1 MLDDYEDYVHLRL
14 FRLMVQPFMGFNPNT
29 LSLFS
34 FTFALLTG
42 AAIALELL
50 PVAMLTLLLSMF
62 FDGIDGYVAR
72 QQHKTSE
79 LGFLTDHV
87 LDRLSDIVI
96 FVGVGAAYD
105 NWLPALLAVI
115 AAVFSSYVGVLG
127 RIYHL
132 KQDKA
137 GLFNRT
143 NRIYLLLFTLL
154 AMSLWSS
161 EALAIINGY
170 LLLAIVTGSLTSANR
185 LRRLFAAVSR
195 LGKDASEDTV
205 AP

>member
-1 MLDDYEDYVHLRL
+1 MLDDYEDYVHLKL
-14 FRLMVQPFMGFNPNT
+14 FRLLVRPFMGVNPNT
-29 LSLFS
+29 LSVFS
-34 FTFALLTG
+34 FAFALLTG
-42 AAIALELL
+42 VSIALELL
-50 PVAMLTLLLSMF
+50 PVAMLALLLSMF

-72 QQHKTSE
+72 QQNKTSE

-96 FVGVGAAYD
+96 FAGIGAAYG

-115 AAVFSSYVGVLG
+115 VAVFSSYVGVLG

-154 AMSLWSS
+154 AMILWSS

-170 LLLAIVTGSLTSANR
+170 LLLAIVTGSLTSINR
-185 LRRLFAAVSR
+185 LRRLFIAVSR
-195 LGKDASEDTV
+195 LGKDAEEDKV

>member
-34 FTFALLTG
+34 FAFALLTG
-42 AAIALELL
+42 ATIALELL
-50 PVAMLTLLLSMF
+50 PVAMLALLLSMF

-72 QQHKTSE
+72 QQNKTSE

-96 FVGVGAAYD
+96 FVGVGAAYG

-115 AAVFSSYVGVLG
+115 VAVFSSYVGVLG

-143 NRIYLLLFTLL
+143 NRIYMLLFTLL
-154 AMSLWSS
+154 GMSLWSS
-161 EALAIINGY
+161 EAQAIINGY

-185 LRRLFAAVSR
+185 LRRLFAAVAR
-195 LGKDASEDTV
+195 LGKDAPVDTA